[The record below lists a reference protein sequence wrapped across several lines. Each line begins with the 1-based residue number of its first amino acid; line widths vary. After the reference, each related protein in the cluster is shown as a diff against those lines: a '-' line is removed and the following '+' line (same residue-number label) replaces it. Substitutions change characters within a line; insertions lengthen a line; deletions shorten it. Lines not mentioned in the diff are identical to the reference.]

1 MAARAGERG
10 REIQGTVVCETDR
23 ERGEREK
30 ARERTQGEGDRET
43 GHTGKERDIQASV
56 VGVACFP
63 DE

>member
-1 MAARAGERG
+1 MHKSY
-10 REIQGTVVCETDR
+10 RER

-30 ARERTQGEGDRET
+30 ARERTQGEGERET